1 MEIDTDMLAGS
12 ASLTRRHEE
21 SRTEI
26 WSESTDAVGEMIIPA
41 YVTSR
46 TIPGV
51 VSVFHGGMYQ
61 PGGAKTELM
70 PDGIDRGGNQ
80 NFLIEDTQP
89 GRMRIGPTLDAG
101 LCQVEKL

>member
-1 MEIDTDMLAGS
+1 
-12 ASLTRRHEE
+12 
-21 SRTEI
+21 
-26 WSESTDAVGEMIIPA
+26 MIVPA

-80 NFLIEDTQP
+80 NFLIEDNQP